1 MAATGQK
8 QLNYDLRPIRIG
20 PTLESLRETPYEHAA
35 NAIAELID
43 NSIDADARR
52 VKLLIEEEHK
62 RAKERRSWQVA
73 ELAVVDNGHGMD
85 PLTLPKALRVGDRGD
100 HADQGRIGKFG
111 MGLMAS
117 TLSQCKRI
125 DVWTWQGSSAE
136 AWHSF
141 FDLDHIL
148 DQGEGALLP
157 EPEIQQLPQK
167 WSERIGEDILQS
179 PSGTLVTWSE
189 IDRMDA
195 GTTAVFNRVEQ
206 DIGRIHR
213 HFIKDGVTIEMMR
226 FRRGSQ
232 VEPMRVVRPTDP
244 LFLMRNST
252 TPEPWDK
259 EGMFEESPHSKRY
272 SFFLD
277 GSEQTV
283 DVRYSLVKPEALG
296 DQAMEA
302 GRTKHGAHAGKYIGV
317 SIVRE
322 DRELLIDKT
331 FVRVGTGRDEP
342 QNRWW
347 GSEVRFRAGCD
358 DLFRVSYNK
367 LAAQAFTSAAKEVA
381 ESDHSASMFLKQLET
396 ERGIGKDDPMYKL
409 YEIVVD
415 IHSATRSLFNEAS
428 KLVRQ
433 RRKKPADP
441 RDPVETPEED
451 AERIITTAVA
461 DQIAETG
468 PQTDA
473 DREFE
478 ERSPDTR
485 VKDITEFLEQEGVP
499 NADVQA
505 EDAVRRGYRMLF
517 HPPLDLAGYQMFRV
531 RDAGGITYV
540 NLNVN
545 HALHEFLDFLEKG
558 DVQRDTPLWR
568 ALVGVRVL
576 LGSWARMETE
586 IDDPTRKREVQ
597 HIAMQWGHY
606 ADIVLSLI
614 RDEAGPA
621 DAASPDGPP

>member
-1 MAATGQK
+1 M
-8 QLNYDLRPIRIG
+8 NYDLRPIRIG

-62 RAKERRSWQVA
+62 PVTERRSWQVA

-141 FDLDHIL
+141 FDLDQIL

-213 HFIKDGVTIEMMR
+213 HFIKDGVTIEMIR
-226 FRRGSQ
+226 FRKGSQ
-232 VEPMRVVRPTDP
+232 VEPTRVVRPADP

-347 GSEVRFRAGCD
+347 GCEVRFRAGCD

-540 NLNVN
+540 NLNMN
-545 HALHEFLDFLEKG
+545 HALHEFLEFLEKG

-597 HIAMQWGHY
+597 DIAMQWGHY
-606 ADIVLSLI
+606 ADIVLNLI

-621 DAASPDGPP
+621 DAASPDESP